1 MTFSPADH
9 LGATERSLSTTTRDG
24 KDLRVLTVSR
34 TYDAS
39 PGEVWDALTTAE
51 RINRWML
58 PVSGELRLG
67 GRYQL
72 EGNAG
77 GDILECD
84 APGRL
89 RITWEFGGGMSWV
102 DLTLTAEDA
111 GTRLRLDHSIPLD
124 DVPVGEY
131 GPGAVGIGW
140 ELSLLGLAQHF
151 DDPTAVL
158 RELEANQ
165 PPALL
170 EFMTAS
176 GRAWGVADAA
186 AGTDPEEARAAA
198 ERCVAAYTGA
208 PGPTDAG

>member
-1 MTFSPADH
+1 M
-9 LGATERSLSTTTRDG
+9 
-24 KDLRVLTVSR
+24 KDLIDELNEMRRSVDGHVVELRR
-34 TYDAS
+34 TYAAPPDA
-39 PGEVWDALTTAE
+39 VWDACTNPE
-51 RINRWML
+51 RIPRWFL
-58 PVSGELRLG
+58 PLSGDLRPG

>member
-9 LGATERSLSTTTRDG
+9 LGATERSLSTTNRDG